1 MQTYNIMVVYFKKP
15 TQQGKIC
22 GDGHLHANFIRTLLC
37 STLIL
42 LYEVSEMTVPEH
54 QSSDDKQH
62 AVNRNKGAQRA
73 KRDKVLRIPVLPEEE
88 RVIKAKACEAG
99 LTVAEYLRNLGLGYS
114 VPSMIDNRQ
123 VDALLKINADLGRLG
138 GLIKLWLTNDE
149 RTKYIG
155 KSQLYMTLD
164 TIQETQSVMLKEIMK
179 LRK

>member
-1 MQTYNIMVVYFKKP
+1 MVVYFKKS

-54 QSSDDKQH
+54 QSGDDKQH
-62 AVNRNKGAQRA
+62 AVNRNKGVRRA
-73 KRDKVLRIPVLPEEE
+73 KRDKRLRIPVLPEEE
-88 RVIKAKACEAG
+88 RVIKAKAYEAG